1 MKMLFIVGT
10 GRCGSTF
17 VHEIL
22 AKHRDLGFVSNI
34 EDNLLFL
41 NRLGRINNALY
52 ASTLG
57 NFTGKGKLRFAPS
70 EAYRLISREVS
81 PIYANSSR
89 DLTSADVTP
98 WLDQRFKK
106 FFLSRAQAQRKPVFS
121 HKYTGWSRIGF
132 FKHIFPD
139 AKFLHVVRDGRA
151 VANSWLQMPWWGGYR
166 GPENWLWGNL
176 QSDLDSKWRKEDRS
190 YIALAALGWRLLMES
205 YRTSTATLGRDS
217 YFEVRYEDVLE
228 APEDR
233 FEQIVHFSGLD
244 FSDSF
249 VGALRRQK
257 IEKGRRRAFEH
268 DLTKDQIAQMERCI
282 GPILTEYGY
291 Q

>member
-1 MKMLFIVGT
+1 
-10 GRCGSTF
+10 
-17 VHEIL
+17 
-22 AKHRDLGFVSNI
+22 
-34 EDNLLFL
+34 
-41 NRLGRINNALY
+41 
-52 ASTLG
+52 
-57 NFTGKGKLRFAPS
+57 
-70 EAYRLISREVS
+70 
-81 PIYANSSR
+81 
-89 DLTSADVTP
+89 
-98 WLDQRFKK
+98 
-106 FFLSRAQAQRKPVFS
+106 
-121 HKYTGWSRIGF
+121 
-132 FKHIFPD
+132 
-139 AKFLHVVRDGRA
+139 
-151 VANSWLQMPWWGGYR
+151 MPWWGGYR

-233 FEQIVHFSGLD
+233 FEQIVQFSGLD
-244 FSDSF
+244 VSDSF